1 MARRS
6 ARLQGIEP
14 AHGNNSSD
22 SEEEEPETRDTMD
35 ANQFAQLL
43 QQMQAANVQL
53 INAINN
59 GRNQGEAIQGEGN
72 NIPFALK
79 PYGTVLNTT
88 NKRDAELYNQAI
100 KPFDIKYDGN
110 EATFYNF

>member
-22 SEEEEPETRDTMD
+22 SEEEEPKTRDMMD

-43 QQMQAANVQL
+43 QQMQAAIAQL
-53 INAINN
+53 INVINN

-88 NKRDAELYNQAI
+88 NKRDAELYKGGAGRKVAEQC
-100 KPFDIKYDGN
+100 KW
-110 EATFYNF
+110 

>member
-14 AHGNNSSD
+14 THGNSSSD
-22 SEEEEPETRDTMD
+22 SEEEEPEERNTMD

-43 QQMQAANVQL
+43 EQMQAANAQF

-79 PYGTVLNTT
+79 PYGTVLNTA

-100 KPFDIKYDGN
+100 KPFDIV
-110 EATFYNF
+110 